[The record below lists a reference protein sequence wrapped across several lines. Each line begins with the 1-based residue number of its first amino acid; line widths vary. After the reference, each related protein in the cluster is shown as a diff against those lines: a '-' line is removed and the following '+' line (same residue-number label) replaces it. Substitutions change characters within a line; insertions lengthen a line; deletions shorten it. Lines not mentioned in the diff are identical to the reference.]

1 MRPLVK
7 LSNELQVSKEEKFLY
22 PDHSQNLT
30 ACLFLRSTPAKLSGR
45 FITRCKYKIS
55 INLWVSY
62 KNDLTADTRL
72 ATANLVVHWSA
83 AMSRKCLRYNW
94 PVTYKH
100 CGKST
105 LVTHTRQIINTA
117 VIVGQLMRLFT
128 LSQDC
133 LHDHGTRPD
142 LSACVMRTVDHPP
155 HVPLVS
161 LTLSA
166 VLKNSTDLSAD
177 LFFVLFSLIFL
188 FVSCGRL
195 SYTSAFYCMLNTG
208 YRIVSY
214 HMKVSFLSMI
224 GDSNHTMLYIFVND
238 RWFKSHDAIH
248 SMSMIGDSN
257 HTMLYIQCQW

>member
-1 MRPLVK
+1 MSPI
-7 LSNELQVSKEEKFLY
+7 Q
-22 PDHSQNLT
+22 LT
-30 ACLFLRSTPAKLSGR
+30 SYVQALRQIHTSHTHKTNYQHCCHCWAADEAIYT
-45 FITRCKYKIS
+45 ITRLPSRSWHQTGLIS
-55 INLWVSY
+55 LCYAYCRPPTPGVPICQ
-62 KNDLTADTRL
+62 
-72 ATANLVVHWSA
+72 LVLSV
-83 AMSRKCLRYNW
+83 L
-94 PVTYKH
+94 
-100 CGKST
+100 ST
-105 LVTHTRQIINTA
+105 T
-117 VIVGQLMRLFT
+117 
-128 LSQDC
+128 
-133 LHDHGTRPD
+133 
-142 LSACVMRTVDHPP
+142 HPP

-238 RWFKSHDAIH
+238 R
-248 SMSMIGDSN
+248 
-257 HTMLYIQCQW
+257 